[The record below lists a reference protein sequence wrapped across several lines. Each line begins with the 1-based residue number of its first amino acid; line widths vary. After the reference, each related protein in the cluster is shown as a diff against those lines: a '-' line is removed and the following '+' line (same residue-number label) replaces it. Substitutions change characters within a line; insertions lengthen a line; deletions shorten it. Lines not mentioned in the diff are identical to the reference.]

1 MYIHIYI
8 CIHIQHIQHI
18 QITRCTS
25 RQDMC
30 RQVDP
35 FFLHNTTAFALKP
48 LVASGLW
55 HVGRW
60 WPSWPSPMGST
71 GSLGDAW
78 NAHAVGAPQ
87 RDPAGSSGD
96 MGNPWEIPIKPAQF
110 MRKPGENH
118 GRIHGKS
125 PNSMEIMGKSSVEWG
140 KRIDRPWGARPPWA
154 PSEDL
159 DSGACLEDLDIQW
172 IYLIHPSL
180 GK

>member
-1 MYIHIYI
+1 
-8 CIHIQHIQHI
+8 
-18 QITRCTS
+18 
-25 RQDMC
+25 
-30 RQVDP
+30 
-35 FFLHNTTAFALKP
+35 
-48 LVASGLW
+48 
-55 HVGRW
+55 
-60 WPSWPSPMGST
+60 
-71 GSLGDAW
+71 
-78 NAHAVGAPQ
+78 
-87 RDPAGSSGD
+87 